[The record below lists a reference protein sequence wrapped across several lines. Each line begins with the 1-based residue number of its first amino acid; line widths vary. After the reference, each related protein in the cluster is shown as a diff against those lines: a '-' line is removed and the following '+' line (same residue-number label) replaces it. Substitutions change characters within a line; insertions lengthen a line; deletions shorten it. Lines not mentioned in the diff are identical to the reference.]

1 MTDQSTVRGR
11 APAALISAPGSGSG
25 KSMITAALARLHRNA
40 GRHVRV
46 FKYGPDYLD
55 PMVLERASGN
65 PVYQLHPW
73 MTGMAECQWRLAEA
87 ARDADLVLVEGSM
100 GLFDGDP
107 ATAELSA
114 VTGIPVVPVIDAAGM
129 AQTFAAV
136 ALGLE
141 TYRDDVRLSGVIA
154 NRIGSAGHGRML
166 ADALPERTP
175 LLGAVPRN
183 DALHVPDRHL
193 GLVQAGEVADLD
205 QRLDAAAEV
214 LREAGLDALPASVE
228 LAADPPSPPP
238 RLVEG
243 LRIAVARDAAF
254 AFIYR
259 ANMEVLVAMGA
270 ELVEFSPL
278 ADQALP
284 ECDALWLPGGYPELH
299 ARQLADNLP
308 MLLAIRAHHAEGKP
322 ILAECGGLMACMDTL
337 VDGDGQAHRM
347 LGLLPGRALMAGKL
361 TGLGLQSL
369 ATPHGELRGHTF
381 HHSRLETEL
390 EHVARTVRNRTGTA
404 GESVYRQGSLTASYY
419 HAYFPSAPAAVAAL
433 FRGTFFEESEHA

>member
-1 MTDQSTVRGR
+1 MTTGHVRGTV
-11 APAALISAPGSGSG
+11 PAALISAPGSGSG

-73 MTGMAECQWRLAEA
+73 MTGMAECRWRLAEA

-114 VTGIPVVPVIDAAGM
+114 ATGIPVVPVIDAAGM
-129 AQTFAAV
+129 GQTFAAV

-154 NRIGSAGHGRML
+154 NRVGSPGHGRLL
-166 ADALPERTP
+166 ADALPARTP

-183 DALHVPDRHL
+183 DALHIPDRHL
-193 GLVQAGEVADLD
+193 GLVQAGELADLD
-205 QRLDAAAEV
+205 ERLDAAAEV
-214 LREAGLDALPASVE
+214 LREAGLDTLPASVE
-228 LAADPPSPPP
+228 LAAEPLPAPP
-238 RLVEG
+238 RLLEG
-243 LRIAVARDAAF
+243 VRIAVARDAAF

-259 ANMEVLVAMGA
+259 ANEELLRAMGA
-270 ELVEFSPL
+270 DPVAFSPL

-284 ECDALWLPGGYPELH
+284 ACDALWLPGGYPELH

-322 ILAECGGLMACMDTL
+322 ILAECGGLMACMETL
-337 VDGDGQAHRM
+337 VDGDGQFHRM
-347 LGLLPGRALMAGKL
+347 LGLLPGQAVMAGKL

-369 ATPHGELRGHTF
+369 TTRHGELRGHSF
-381 HHSRLETEL
+381 HHSRLETDL
-390 EHVARTVRNRTGTA
+390 EPAARTVRNRTGTA
-404 GESVYRQGSLTASYY
+404 GEAVYQKGSLTASYY

-433 FRGTFFEESEHA
+433 FRGTFFEETDHA